1 MFSVN
6 SFLSGLIV
14 NRISVVT
21 FVVNKIIIFYHSNY
35 YYYKKTITIII
46 IIISTIIIVIQVDEI
61 WKCMLCFLLW
71 MEIIFSKWNN
81 TFYPKIK
88 RCIVNFITG
97 TSVDNQHL
105 LVMLIN
111 VNGALDRF
119 YLKFIPWITSILMV
133 IHFKNT
139 KFVYLI
145 SLKIVYFTI
154 KNKPWKIFV

>member
-1 MFSVN
+1 
-6 SFLSGLIV
+6 
-14 NRISVVT
+14 
-21 FVVNKIIIFYHSNY
+21 
-35 YYYKKTITIII
+35 
-46 IIISTIIIVIQVDEI
+46 
-61 WKCMLCFLLW
+61 

-81 TFYPKIK
+81 AFYPKIK

-111 VNGALDRF
+111 VDGALDRF

-133 IHFKNT
+133 IHFKYTN
-139 KFVYLI
+139 FVYPI

-154 KNKPWKIFV
+154 KNKPWKTFVQI